1 MGKAKQNELLSED
14 VPLMEHLTVLRTMLI
29 RCFAALALAYPVGYL
44 LSPYGID
51 FLVRWSLPPE
61 IGRLH
66 YFTPMEVFWCRLKVG
81 FLLAFVLTLPW
92 TTLQFWRF
100 LLPALYRGER
110 LALRCWIGAA
120 LVLFLAGSAFCI
132 GLILPLL
139 MRFSAGFA
147 TEGLVPVLGFSAF
160 LELAGWLT
168 LAFGIMFQAPISVL
182 IAVQFGLVS
191 TASLRH
197 LRPYILVGILTV
209 SALLTPPDV
218 LSQILLTLPTWLL
231 FEMGLFWAARIE
243 KKRISRHE

>member
-1 MGKAKQNELLSED
+1 MGEAKQNGTDSD
-14 VPLMEHLTVLRTMLI
+14 AVPLMEHLTALRAMLI
-29 RCFAALALAYPVGYL
+29 RCFAALTLAYPVGYL
-44 LSPYGID
+44 LSPYAIGL
-51 FLVRWSLPPE
+51 LVGWSLPPE

-66 YFTPMEVFWCRLKVG
+66 YFTPMEVFWCRLKIG

-92 TTLQFWRF
+92 TVFQCWRF
-100 LLPALYRGER
+100 LLPALYRTER
-110 LALRCWIGAA
+110 LALRCWIG
-120 LVLFLAGSAFCI
+120 VSVILFLAGAAFCI
-132 GLILPLL
+132 GLILPML

-168 LAFGIMFQAPISVL
+168 FAFGVMFQAPVAVL

-191 TASLRH
+191 AASLRR

-218 LSQILLTLPTWLL
+218 LSQILLTLPTWIL
-231 FEMGLFWAARIE
+231 FEIGLFCAGRIE
-243 KKRISRHE
+243 KKRLSGSD

>member
-14 VPLMEHLTVLRTMLI
+14 VPLMEHLTALRTMLI
-29 RCFAALALAYPVGYL
+29 RCFAALVLAYPIGYL

-61 IGRLH
+61 IGSLH
-66 YFTPMEVFWCRLKVG
+66 YFTPMEVFWCRLKFG
-81 FLLAFVLTLPW
+81 FLLAFVLSLPW
-92 TTLQFWRF
+92 TALQFWRF
-100 LLPALYRGER
+100 LLPALYRAER
-110 LALRCWIGAA
+110 LALRCWIGASVA
-120 LVLFLAGSAFCI
+120 LFLAGAAFCI

-168 LAFGIMFQAPISVL
+168 LAFGIMFQAPIAVL
-182 IAVQFGLVS
+182 IAVQFGLVT

-231 FEMGLFWAARIE
+231 FETGLFWAGRIE
-243 KKRISRHE
+243 KKRISRDE